1 MGHNDTWL
9 RYTSIGNHRHNPYKY
24 DKKDIIATITEYTA
38 YCIKYAYDNYIKDI
52 DKIIIGGGGAHNK
65 FIMKSLREHYGENV
79 VFTQNE
85 IGYSSDAKEAIAFVV
100 LGFLSLN
107 SMSGNVKSATGA
119 KKDAVLGNITL

>member
-1 MGHNDTWL
+1 
-9 RYTSIGNHRHNPYKY
+9 
-24 DKKDIIATITEYTA
+24 
-38 YCIKYAYDNYIKDI
+38 
-52 DKIIIGGGGAHNK
+52 
-65 FIMKSLREHYGENV
+65 MKSLREHYGENV